1 MKPRRVGSHA
11 RHGVSSLVSSAVRG
25 VRLSRP
31 GPGRKEVND
40 EKDPARSRS
49 RNNPGRGNSNCQHQR
64 PEGAESWWH
73 ERKLGWLLPRRVEW
87 GGDEVDQIM

>member
-11 RHGVSSLVSSAVRG
+11 RFGVSDLVSNAVRG

-31 GPGRKEVND
+31 GPGRKEMNE
-40 EKDPARSRS
+40 EKDAPRPRS
-49 RNNPGRGNSNCQHQR
+49 RNNPGRGTASIKTRGLKELRVGGIKENQGGCCLGEQR
-64 PEGAESWWH
+64 
-73 ERKLGWLLPRRVEW
+73 